1 MQALR
6 HGDPITPSQT
16 VWGLHRLTHGAP
28 SQALLYVCLFLA
40 RRGPLDLVFWLLWM
54 ACWVFGVQLS
64 LNSDYGF
71 HTHFTARER
80 GGVNASA
87 AGDDDAN
94 NVSPVGHVCPAVL
107 GHAKCLI
114 DACNVAHPLPNIGR
128 RCGGCSRKSKTGCQR
143 LYPTKTGCAGT
154 AAACSSWWVVYAY
167 TAASAGM
174 IGSRQCSLG
183 PCLHASPVQPER
195 PRAAQLY
202 VLIGNFSMF
211 TLTWIGLIPKHMVL
225 DASAGASLSGG
236 GPLTDCP
243 ATAGGMLMSMSG
255 AGWTYFVISILLM
268 VPLTGANL
276 NLGERN
282 GQPCDWCRQPAVSLQ

>member
-1 MQALR
+1 MRRMQQEEQNRMPEIISNKDRLR
-6 HGDPITPSQT
+6 WHGRRMFFVVGSLR
-16 VWGLHRLTHGAP
+16 LHRR
-28 SQALLYVCLFLA
+28 LF
-40 RRGPLDLVFWLLWM
+40 
-54 ACWVFGVQLS
+54 
-64 LNSDYGF
+64 
-71 HTHFTARER
+71 
-80 GGVNASA
+80 
-87 AGDDDAN
+87 
-94 NVSPVGHVCPAVL
+94 
-107 GHAKCLI
+107 
-114 DACNVAHPLPNIGR
+114 
-128 RCGGCSRKSKTGCQR
+128 
-143 LYPTKTGCAGT
+143 
-154 AAACSSWWVVYAY
+154 
-167 TAASAGM
+167 AGM

-183 PCLHASPVQPER
+183 LCLHASPVQPER

-211 TLTWIGLIPKHMVL
+211 TLTWIGLIPKHMEL

-282 GQPCDWCRQPAVSLQ
+282 GQPCDWCRQPAVYLQ